1 MMKTASAGLIALL
14 AAGGPFLMADLYT
27 LTLVGGTT
35 YHWCTGDANVTYGG
49 NTFTAAT
56 DQGGQPVIQRG
67 PIRQARGL
75 EVSTLDV
82 TLYTGDSAQILGIDA
97 NLAACN
103 GALDGAR
110 LKIERA
116 FMPTWG
122 DTSNGT
128 VVLFEGAVAGLDVG
142 STQVVVHVKS
152 DLNQLQIQMPRT
164 LFTPSC
170 ANAFGD
176 AGCGISLATYTVAKT
191 VSGGSTASSLTGA
204 SGQPDGYYQNGVVAF
219 TSGACN
225 GSRCAVS
232 AYVGG
237 VLTLA
242 TPLPAVPSPG
252 DSFTV
257 YPNCGRT
264 QAGCAAFGNSTRF
277 RGCPYV
283 PAPETTR

>member
-1 MMKTASAGLIALL
+1 MKAASAGMIALL
-14 AAGGPFLMADLYT
+14 AAGGPFLMADLYS
-27 LTLVGGTT
+27 LTLLGGTT
-35 YHWCTGDANVTYGG
+35 YRWCAGDADVAYGG
-49 NTFTAAT
+49 NTFTAAL
-56 DQGGQPVIQRG
+56 DQGGQPVIRRG
-67 PIRQARGL
+67 TIRQARGL

-97 NLAACN
+97 NQAACN

-110 LKIERA
+110 LKVERA

-128 VVLFEGAVAGLDVG
+128 VILFEGAVAGLDVG
-142 STQVVVHVKS
+142 STQIVIHVKS

-170 ANAFGD
+170 SNAFGD
-176 AGCGISLATYTVAKT
+176 AGCGISLTTYTVSKSVGA
-191 VSGGSTASSLTGA
+191 GSTASSLTGA

-219 TSGACN
+219 TSGVNA
-225 GSRCAVS
+225 GSRYAVAS
-232 AYVGG
+232 YIGG
-237 VLTLA
+237 VLALA
-242 TPLPAVPSPG
+242 TPLQAVPGMG
-252 DSFTV
+252 DTFTV

-283 PAPETTR
+283 PVPETTR